1 MDLVQVSADVLLISV
16 AVVFCFDVN
25 LLESFCRMF
34 FISGSQS
41 YIMLDSEI

>member
-25 LLESFCRMF
+25 FLKAFVVCF
-34 FISGSQS
+34 S
-41 YIMLDSEI
+41 YQAHRVI